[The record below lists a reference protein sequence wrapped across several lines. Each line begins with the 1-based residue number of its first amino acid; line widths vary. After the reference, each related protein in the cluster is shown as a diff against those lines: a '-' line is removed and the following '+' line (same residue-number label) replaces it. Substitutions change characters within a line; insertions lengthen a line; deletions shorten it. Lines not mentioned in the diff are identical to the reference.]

1 MDKSAGPGELPPA
14 HSSARVK
21 ARVGLSGKLL
31 LLTLFFVMVAEV
43 LIYVPSIANYRLVWL
58 GQRIESARLA
68 TLALKA
74 SASDAV
80 SDDHASRLL
89 ARANV
94 LAVVVEQEDARRLIL
109 KSGMPPRIDRYYD
122 LRGGADMSAIW
133 DAFDALFAP
142 ADRIIAVVDEARTAA
157 GDTIQV
163 VLDENLLKAAMVKFS
178 TNVLTLSIVISLI
191 TGGLVYL
198 AIIWMLI
205 RPMRR
210 LTATMVRFGEA
221 PEEKGRVIT
230 PSGRGDEIG
239 RAENELATMQVEL
252 QSLLQQKG
260 HLASLGLAVS
270 KINHDLRN
278 ILAHAQLLSDRM
290 VTIKDPTVQRLAPK
304 LIGSLGRAIELCT
317 NTLKYG
323 QAREAPP
330 ARRRIRLAPLVD
342 EVGETLD
349 IANRPAIVW
358 RNQVDPATQIDADPD
373 QLFRVVMNLARNAVQ
388 ALDTD
393 SGVSGVEGE
402 VCISARREGTVVT
415 IEVSDTGPG
424 VPARARTH
432 LFEAFKG
439 SSRAGGVGLGLAIAA
454 ELTQAH
460 GGEIRLL
467 ERSIG
472 ATFEVVIP
480 DTVTSISAGKKAQA
494 L

>member
-1 MDKSAGPGELPPA
+1 MEQSPDPGKTRAP
-14 HSSARVK
+14 RWWG
-21 ARVGLSGKLL
+21 RVGLSGKLL
-31 LLTLFFVMVAEV
+31 LLTLFFVMLAEV
-43 LIYVPSIANYRLVWL
+43 LIYVPSIANFRMVWL
-58 GQRIESARLA
+58 GQHVEAARLA

-74 SASDAV
+74 TPTNAMSDA
-80 SDDHASRLL
+80 HAGRLL

-94 LAVVVEQEDARRLIL
+94 LAVVVEEEDARQLIL
-109 KSGMPPRIDRYYD
+109 MSGMPPRIDRNFD
-122 LRGGADMSAIW
+122 LREQSKMRAIW

-142 ADRIIAVVDEARTAA
+142 ADRIIAVTDTVQPPA

-163 VLDENLLKAAMVKFS
+163 VLDENLLKSAMVKFS
-178 TNVLTLSIVISLI
+178 INVLSLSIVISLI

-198 AIIWMLI
+198 AIIWLLI
-205 RPMRR
+205 RPIRR

-221 PEEKGRVIT
+221 PEEKDRVIV
-230 PSGRGDEIG
+230 PSNRGDEIG

-252 QSLLQQKG
+252 QSLLKQKA

-317 NTLKYG
+317 NTLKFG

-330 ARRRIRLAPLVD
+330 DRRRIRLAPLVD

-349 IANRPAIVW
+349 IANRPTIVW
-358 RNQVDPATQIDADPD
+358 RNQVDHDTQIDADPD

-388 ALDTD
+388 ALGAD

-402 VCISARREGTVVT
+402 VRISARREGTVVT

-424 VPARARTH
+424 VPAQARSH

-467 ERSIG
+467 ERTIG

-480 DTVTSISAGKKAQA
+480 DTVATINVGKKSQA
-494 L
+494 V